1 MSYPAQ
7 ERSERRPSELFLA
20 DLADVSA
27 LAERLDV
34 ISPVEDFDVGL
45 KTENMPASRWYG
57 VSSRSSERYRGSC

>member
-45 KTENMPASRWYG
+45 KTENMPASR
-57 VSSRSSERYRGSC
+57 